1 MDINRIDGRVE
12 DVDEALRQ
20 LRERLSPQGD
30 IVSEAGRQRT
40 IDVFGKPLS
49 PQQVVNQICGDIR
62 DRGMEAL
69 LEYSQKLDGASLTPE
84 TLHVPLEELSA
95 AHGDADAD
103 FLATIRRIRD
113 NIVEFQLDSYNTR
126 RGGGYMSINTL
137 TPALH

>member
-49 PQQVVNQICGDIR
+49 PQQVVNQ
-62 DRGMEAL
+62 M
-69 LEYSQKLDGASLTPE
+69 
-84 TLHVPLEELSA
+84 
-95 AHGDADAD
+95 
-103 FLATIRRIRD
+103 
-113 NIVEFQLDSYNTR
+113 
-126 RGGGYMSINTL
+126 
-137 TPALH
+137 